1 MWSADSNVAKKFAQ
15 EAALKGNPLIF
26 ITPPKYKTFLIL
38 LAFLVPALAFA
49 QQEPHKSAR
58 ATSHASNPA
67 EARAGKAF
75 DAAREDPLALYAFL
89 VHMPKGADLHN
100 HLTGAVYAESW
111 IREAV
116 EDNMCVDVQTFALWK
131 LPAGEPKASPNPE
144 CGEGKIP
151 AATSLHNQSLYD
163 SMIDAFS
170 MRAFIPT
177 AGVSGHDHFFSAFLK
192 FDAADKRH
200 TGEWLDEVASRAA
213 DQNEQYLELMVTPPH
228 PHTATLANAVAW
240 KDDFAQLRSDFLAQG
255 MQDDI
260 KSAKEYLDEAETIR
274 KQREH
279 CGEANESP
287 ACRVKIRY
295 VYQVLRGAK
304 KERVFA
310 QTLLGFEIAAA
321 DPRVVGINY
330 VQPEDGYKA
339 MADYSLQ
346 MRIVGFMHK
355 TYPATHISLHAGELA
370 PGLVPPEGLCCHIRE
385 AVEIAHAERIGHGVD
400 VIYEKNPYELLQEMA
415 KLHVMVE
422 INLTSNDVILG
433 VSGKNQPLM
442 IYRENKVPV
451 ALSTDDEGVSRI
463 NLTHE
468 FVRAAQSYDLRYADI
483 KKMARTSLEHSFLPG
498 KSLWSTADKFELRAP
513 ECASDS
519 SAAAKPSPACAAF
532 LKSSEKAEQ
541 QWELERRIAAFE
553 SNF

>member
-1 MWSADSNVAKKFAQ
+1 
-15 EAALKGNPLIF
+15 LIF
-26 ITPPKYKTFLIL
+26 ITPPKYKTFIIL

-49 QQEPHKSAR
+49 QQEPHKR
-58 ATSHASNPA
+58 AQPASHVSISA

-75 DAAREDPLALYAFL
+75 DAARENPLALYAFL
-89 VHMPKGADLHN
+89 VRMPKGADLHN

-111 IREAV
+111 IREAA
-116 EDNMCVDVQTFALWK
+116 EDNMCVDAQTFALSK
-131 LPAGEPKASPNPE
+131 SAAGDPKTSPNPE

-163 SMIDAFS
+163 SMVDAFS

-177 AGVSGHDHFFSAFLK
+177 AGVSGHDHFFTAFSK
-192 FDAADKRH
+192 FDAVDKKH

-228 PHTATLANAVAW
+228 PHTTTLANAVEW
-240 KDDFAQLRSDFLAQG
+240 KDDFAQLRADFLAQG

-260 KSAKEYLDEAETIR
+260 KAAKEYLDEAETIR

-279 CGEANESP
+279 CGEPSEST

-330 VQPEDGYKA
+330 VQPEDGYTA

-370 PGLVPPEGLCCHIRE
+370 PGLVPPDGLCCHIRE
-385 AVEIAHAERIGHGVD
+385 AIEIAHAERIGHGVD
-400 VIYEKNPYELLQEMA
+400 VMYENDPDGLLSEMT
-415 KLHVMVE
+415 KQHVMVE

-433 VSGKNQPLM
+433 VSGENQPLK
-442 IYRENKVPV
+442 IYRKHKVPV

-468 FVRAAQSYDLRYADI
+468 FVRGAQSYELRYEDLKQI
-483 KKMARTSLEHSFLPG
+483 VRTSLEHSFLPG
-498 KSLWSTADKFELRAP
+498 KSLWRETDNFESRVAA
-513 ECASDS
+513 CASDS
-519 SAAAKPSPACAAF
+519 SASARQSAACSAY
-532 LKSSEKAEQ
+532 LKSSEKAAQ
-541 QWELERRIAAFE
+541 QWELERRFAVFE
-553 SNF
+553 STF